1 MLSRDARHLA
11 LEQVGRDG
19 QQRIAAGTV
28 LLIGAGG
35 IGCAA
40 AAYLVSS
47 GIGHLKIADFD
58 TVDVTNLGRQVLS
71 SAVDSGPVADWPH
84 YGGDPGG
91 MKYSSLA
98 EINKENVGKL
108 KVEVAAKRLIAMNP
122 DTRVTTI
129 SERLQD
135 EALANEIASSDVVLD
150 GCDNFAT
157 RFQVSDSC
165 VDAGRR
171 LISGSAI
178 RLEGQMAVFG
188 PSYTTG
194 PCYRCL
200 YTEADESMD
209 SCAGNGVL
217 APVPGVIGTMMA
229 VEALKYFSG
238 IKSDTSAL
246 HLYDAAATAFQ
257 TIRIQKRENCPS
269 CATNSIA

>member
-40 AAYLVSS
+40 AAYLASS

-58 TVDVTNLGRQVLS
+58 TIDVTNLGRQVLYS
-71 SAVDSGPVADWPH
+71 P
-84 YGGDPGG
+84 GD
-91 MKYSSLA
+91 
-98 EINKENVGKL
+98 VGKL
-108 KVEVAAKRLIAMNP
+108 KVEVAAKRLIAINP
-122 DTRVTTI
+122 DVRVTTL

-135 EALANEIASSDVVLD
+135 DALAREIAMSDVVLD

-157 RFQVSDSC
+157 RFQVNDAC

-178 RLEGQMAVFG
+178 RLEGQLAVFG
-188 PSYTTG
+188 PDFAAG

-238 IKSDTSAL
+238 IESATSAL

-257 TIRIQKRENCPS
+257 TLRIEKRRNCPA
-269 CATNSIA
+269 CAENGVA